1 MNSFKQ
7 SLDIK
12 IYFFLRGTYQN
23 DEKQNPI
30 VLRITYRQERR
41 DLFTGLYCAK
51 KLWNSSENRMAGLG
65 KEATITNQHL
75 ERIQYNVREHFDKL
89 RFSDE
94 VFTIDDLVLMVKG
107 KEAPPQT
114 LMEYATLRI
123 EEYKERVGVDIS
135 ITTYYKYKR
144 TANYLSD
151 YMRDKHA
158 VTNIAVASVNEA
170 FLSHFFKYLRTDKA
184 NSHNSALALM
194 NCLRTILKMAI
205 RNGVIK
211 INPYDT
217 FRVGFKPVDRDFL
230 DKEEIEKLANL
241 EIDDQ
246 RLALYRDFFLFACY
260 TGLAYSDIQQFKR
273 EHIKLDTDGTYYI
286 KKPRQKTGG
295 VSIIPLLDPAIRILI
310 KYSLTGDPR
319 DFIWHVVCNQV
330 LNRHLK
336 KIARMAKIDKQLFM
350 HLARHTFATTVTLS
364 NGVPLETVSKMLGHT
379 SLKHT
384 VRYARVVA
392 EKIKNDMGRVRGVF
406 K

>member
-1 MNSFKQ
+1 
-7 SLDIK
+7 
-12 IYFFLRGTYQN
+12 
-23 DEKQNPI
+23 
-30 VLRITYRQERR
+30 
-41 DLFTGLYCAK
+41 
-51 KLWNSSENRMAGLG
+51 
-65 KEATITNQHL
+65 
-75 ERIQYNVREHFDKL
+75 
-89 RFSDE
+89 
-94 VFTIDDLVLMVKG
+94 
-107 KEAPPQT
+107 
-114 LMEYATLRI
+114 
-123 EEYKERVGVDIS
+123 
-135 ITTYYKYKR
+135 
-144 TANYLSD
+144 
-151 YMRDKHA
+151 
-158 VTNIAVASVNEA
+158 
-170 FLSHFFKYLRTDKA
+170 
-184 NSHNSALALM
+184 
-194 NCLRTILKMAI
+194 MAI

-217 FRVGFKPVDRDFL
+217 FRVGFKPVDRDYL